1 MSRCDHRNVPG
12 LCLALCLAALLSA
25 CAGVSGAL
33 KATTNYDHSY
43 NFSNIHKIAI
53 QPIAKDTLSTMLMSD
68 GQISRIRQAL
78 SEELRRRGF
87 QVVTVNAEADI
98 FLSWKF
104 VPKESDD
111 VSIFDPANQ
120 RITQGT
126 LYVNL
131 VDPVMLQSVW
141 RATFHA
147 DLREQPSTTE
157 AAQYRQQAARA
168 ILSDFPPEPV
178 AN

>member
-1 MSRCDHRNVPG
+1 M
-12 LCLALCLAALLSA
+12 LSA
-25 CAGVSGAL
+25 CAGMSGAP
-33 KATTNYDHSY
+33 KATTSYDHSY
-43 NFSNIHKIAI
+43 TFSNIQKIAI

-68 GQISRIRQAL
+68 DQIRRIRQAL
-78 SEELRRRGF
+78 SEELQRRGL

-111 VSIFDPANQ
+111 VSTFDPANQ

-157 AAQYRQQAARA
+157 AAQYRQQVARE
-168 ILSDFPPEPV
+168 ILADFPPEPA

>member
-1 MSRCDHRNVPG
+1 
-12 LCLALCLAALLSA
+12 
-25 CAGVSGAL
+25 
-33 KATTNYDHSY
+33 
-43 NFSNIHKIAI
+43 
-53 QPIAKDTLSTMLMSD
+53 MLMSD
-68 GQISRIRQAL
+68 DQIRRIRQAL
-78 SEELRRRGF
+78 SEELQRRGL

-111 VSIFDPANQ
+111 VSTFDPANQ

-157 AAQYRQQAARA
+157 AAQYRQQVARE
-168 ILSDFPPEPV
+168 ILADFPPEPA